1 MYADQKQN
9 QQSGSYRGNSNRKS
23 WPRMNPKNQRRTG
36 SSAFLDRDG
45 DTDMSAGGSSSF
57 GGGRGRHKN
66 RYNPGYG
73 RHMNRNKPHLS
84 GWWKIVVHDADKFDK
99 DDFFKMLDNTTNES
113 IDPQST
119 RVERNKLIFWI
130 KNTRAKEA
138 IYNQSGKLTL
148 KDHTITMFAV
158 PSEGPEAQLTKDE
171 KKGKVCNAL
180 VKRYI
185 VEEKK
190 LNLSELY
197 KDPDLVGMSSKL
209 FEIAPILS
217 ELITEKC
224 ADVVQEID
232 FSNNSL
238 RHAGCLREILSA
250 CKVITKIKLDNNRI
264 NSLTGIKT
272 VEKNASGITHLSLLN
287 NPVKNL
293 MDDAQYISDIR
304 KLFPKLIE
312 LDGVALPEKIKFE
325 TEEQSVLPQTQKF
338 AILLEAAPKKAIQ
351 NFFLQ
356 YVNFHDAGSAAR
368 TQLGPAYDETC
379 LFSIS
384 VAWRA
389 NKDIKDKCPAVM
401 PSELTKKNRNFKH
414 CYKAEQK
421 ESRLFIGR
429 ENVVKE
435 LCTLGETKHM
445 MHTMNIDTSGMFNNH
460 VTAVLSGIIDAPG
473 SYRTFSRT
481 FVVAANPAN
490 GSFLI
495 LNDQMSIVRSS
506 PDTVEK
512 VLKQSFDSTPSP
524 SGVNNQAA
532 LVKQSFDSTPS
543 YSGVNSQAALVKQV
557 QQATRMTDQFCT
569 HCLVAANWDFQKALE
584 LFNDKKASIPPDAFL
599 K

>member
-1 MYADQKQN
+1 MYADKN
-9 QQSGSYRGNSNRKS
+9 QSGSYRGNSNRKS

-45 DTDMSAGGSSSF
+45 DTDMSGGGPSSF
-57 GGGRGRHKN
+57 SGGRGRHKN

-73 RHMNRNKPHLS
+73 RHINRNKPHVS

-99 DDFFKMLDNTTNES
+99 DHFFKMLDNTTNES

-185 VEEKK
+185 GKEKK

-224 ADVVQEID
+224 ADVIQEID

-264 NSLTGIKT
+264 NSLTDIKT

-287 NPVKNL
+287 NPVRNL
-293 MDDAQYISDIR
+293 MDEAQYISDIR

-338 AILLEAAPKKAIQ
+338 AILLEAAPKKAIH

-356 YVNFHDAGSAAR
+356 YVHIHDTGSAAR

-379 LFSIS
+379 VFSIS

-389 NKDIKDKCPAVM
+389 KKDMKDKFPAVM

-435 LCTLGETKHM
+435 LCAMGETKHM

-512 VLKQSFDSTPSP
+512 VLKQRFDSTPS
-524 SGVNNQAA
+524 SLGVINQAA

-543 YSGVNSQAALVKQV
+543 SSGVNNQAALVKQV

-569 HCLVAANWDFQKALE
+569 HCLVAANWDLQKALE
-584 LFNDKKASIPPDAFL
+584 LFNDKKASIPSDAFL